1 MKNEKMNVKTVD
13 NNRRRFLKV
22 SGLALAGTGLLM
34 ACSNDDDFVPAD
46 PDPNPNPDPDPNVFD
61 LGSGNLGI
69 LNYAYA
75 LEQLEAAF
83 YAKVREGQYYA
94 GTSGTERQLLDDVY
108 YHEAIHREFFKT
120 AISSVVSA
128 DQVLPELS
136 FDFSSVD
143 FNSRDVVLAT
153 SVALEDTGV
162 SAYNGAGQLI
172 DVSNDA
178 GKAYLGLAGKI
189 VSVEARHASAFRD
202 LVNPGSMDFAGDDIL
217 VNLGGTGNSYDKAIL
232 PADILAAVGNLG
244 FITTAFTANNLPTS

>member
-1 MKNEKMNVKTVD
+1 MNVKTVD

-94 GTSGTERQLLDDVY
+94 GTSGTERQL
-108 YHEAIHREFFKT
+108 
-120 AISSVVSA
+120 
-128 DQVLPELS
+128 
-136 FDFSSVD
+136 
-143 FNSRDVVLAT
+143 
-153 SVALEDTGV
+153 
-162 SAYNGAGQLI
+162 
-172 DVSNDA
+172 
-178 GKAYLGLAGKI
+178 
-189 VSVEARHASAFRD
+189 FRRC
-202 LVNPGSMDFAGDDIL
+202 
-217 VNLGGTGNSYDKAIL
+217 IL
-232 PADILAAVGNLG
+232 PRSHSQRIL
-244 FITTAFTANNLPTS
+244 